1 MVTVEGSRL
10 EGVILRS
17 QLLVLLQRRHFCD
30 QHGRPVGREYS
41 EKQEIELEVG
51 LVDHMLLLSAWHSCP
66 GPALQGAAPAWHA
79 FFLGPVLR
87 HDCSVSWRKHSC
99 PGPALQGAAP
109 SFRDLQGAVAYVL
122 AYGVPLGVE
131 GALGDTLL
139 RAWTK
144 CIVCNSG
151 MRTIA
156 VCYDWVAIETKCVL
170 CEPCAD

>member
-51 LVDHMLLLSAWHSCP
+51 LVDHMLLWSAWH
-66 GPALQGAAPAWHA
+66 AV
-79 FFLGPVLR
+79 FLGPLR
-87 HDCSVSWRKHSC
+87 RQDCSVPWRGHSC

-109 SFRDLQGAVAYVL
+109 SFRDLRGAVAYVL
-122 AYGVPLGVE
+122 AYGVPLGVK
-131 GALGDTLL
+131 GARGDTLL
-139 RAWTK
+139 RVRTK
-144 CIVCNSG
+144 CIVCNSDR
-151 MRTIA
+151 RTIA
-156 VCYDWVAIETKCVL
+156 VCYDFGWASKLSV
-170 CEPCAD
+170 CAV